1 MKSHHN
7 DTGKQQQS
15 GRPRMSASADA
26 PIPEWLIPYGSNITH
41 AAKSHPSVK
50 ELAGHL
56 SGQSGDDARFAA
68 EGIGLCGQVADRVAR
83 VRHLSLFLVPE
94 LVHTDNAIS
103 IAGRL
108 AGQAEAVYIV
118 SRRTME
124 SIGRMDGC
132 QGMML
137 LAGFPETALETA
149 LTRNDAVVAVL
160 DGLETPGNIGTIFRT
175 CDGAGVDAVIYCN
188 RRARTNHPELVKAS
202 MGAVLD
208 IPFRDAGDVPAC
220 AEWLAALGFSLV
232 LADPHGTV
240 LEEGVRPS
248 FAGERL
254 AIVIGN
260 ERYGIHPDWQSRTPH
275 AVAIPM
281 RGRCD
286 SLNAGVAASLML
298 YKFCGFRTSG

>member
-1 MKSHHN
+1 MKPHSQSAKEQNHSSH
-7 DTGKQQQS
+7 
-15 GRPRMSASADA
+15 PRAVEPAGATLPNWLAPFASKTVHVAR
-26 PIPEWLIPYGSNITH
+26 
-41 AAKSHPSVK
+41 SHPSVK
-50 ELAGHL
+50 ALAAHLAG
-56 SGQSGDDARFAA
+56 QAPDDGLFAA

-83 VRHLSLFLVPE
+83 VRTLSLFLVPE
-94 LVHTDNAIS
+94 LVHTDSAIS
-103 IAGRL
+103 VGARL
-108 AGQAEAVYIV
+108 AGQAGTVWIV

-124 SIGRMDGC
+124 SVARMDGC

-137 LAGFPETALETA
+137 LAAFPEPAVEDA
-149 LTRNDAVVAVL
+149 LTREDAVVAVL

-208 IPFRDAGDVPAC
+208 IPFADVGDVPAC
-220 AEWLAALGFSLV
+220 ADWLTARGFSLV

-240 LEEGVRPS
+240 LEEGVQPV
-248 FAGERL
+248 FAGGRL

-260 ERYGIHPDWQSRTPH
+260 ERYGIHPDWQDCPAH

-298 YKFCGFRTSG
+298 YKFCGFRTL